1 MDKKISDINE
11 MIDHNQEDDDV
22 RDTNNHCSS
31 NRSTPTSEKEK
42 SHDDDDVVENE
53 NGAGE
58 SRDNGDRCGVKST
71 NVNNN
76 SVSTR
81 TMAEE
86 LALKDKEV
94 RRRRCDRKISHKL
107 FTCFVMS
114 DVEPDDI
121 QTVAIGMQL
130 ELWSLGAYLKLPVVE
145 IYFSG

>member
-1 MDKKISDINE
+1 MDKKINDINE

-42 SHDDDDVVENE
+42 NHDDDDVVENE
-53 NGAGE
+53 DGAGE
-58 SRDNGDRCGVKST
+58 SRDNGDRCSVKSS
-71 NVNNN
+71 NVNSN

-94 RRRRCDRKISHKL
+94 SNRRASHKL
-107 FTCFVMS
+107 FTCFVAF
-114 DVEPDDI
+114 V
-121 QTVAIGMQL
+121 
-130 ELWSLGAYLKLPVVE
+130 
-145 IYFSG
+145 